1 MMEELDKEKKRFN
14 SHVSIDKS
22 IEEANDSRRKRYSE
36 RDRSRSI
43 ENKRNKKESKYWA
56 KEDEILL
63 THTPYNG
70 DSTKSPHILINKWFH
85 WLKKNDI
92 ALKSPRENKEKRNRK
107 IFYEIDFIGENIK
120 YSTTRKYLNFHLEN
134 TEQKWIL
141 ILVKFEEIM
150 YNPKLGFSLNA
161 VF

>member
-1 MMEELDKEKKRFN
+1 MEELDKEKKRFN

-85 WLKKNDI
+85 RLKKK
-92 ALKSPRENKEKRNRK
+92 LHCSQKSTREQRQEKPQDFLRNR
-107 IFYEIDFIGENIK
+107 
-120 YSTTRKYLNFHLEN
+120 FH
-134 TEQKWIL
+134 W
-141 ILVKFEEIM
+141 
-150 YNPKLGFSLNA
+150 
-161 VF
+161 